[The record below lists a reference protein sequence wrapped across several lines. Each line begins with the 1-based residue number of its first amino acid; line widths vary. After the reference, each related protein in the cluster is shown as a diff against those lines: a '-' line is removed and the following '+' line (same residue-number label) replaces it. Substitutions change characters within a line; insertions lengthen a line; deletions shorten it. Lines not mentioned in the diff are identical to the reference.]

1 MIRLPEETG
10 NGSLLADLTPLLD
23 VIFIVLVFLLLT
35 ANTPLLDIPVALPD
49 SAATVEVASRG
60 ESERVTLVLHGD
72 GHWQLA
78 EESFAGWPEL
88 QAALKAQPNPQP
100 LRSVYEAFVPS
111 EMFLQAHVPFYDQ
124 HAVAGQTPWGA
135 DSLSFSFVDA
145 AGTLFVQRL
154 DDPPERV
161 TRNAELEVVV
171 SPDTVRLSSTVA
183 LIDSSQRALPAVF
196 YLLKSSLGHLAIA

>member
-100 LRSVYEAFVPS
+100 LDVAVEKDA
-111 EMFLQAHVPFYDQ
+111 QAAPLLKLL
-124 HAVAGQTPWGA
+124 AWLT
-135 DSLSFSFVDA
+135 A
-145 AGTLFVQRL
+145 AGRTDIRMLM
-154 DDPPERV
+154 ERS
-161 TRNAELEVVV
+161 NAE
-171 SPDTVRLSSTVA
+171 
-183 LIDSSQRALPAVF
+183 
-196 YLLKSSLGHLAIA
+196 